1 MTDRLKGK
9 RAVVTECHDFMGPDI
24 VSLFREEGAEV
35 IADDR
40 DLTKPSAAGDLLQEA
55 GRTDILIVNL
65 SIPNPRALAHE
76 TTDEQWASVF
86 DKIVHPMHRLVRA
99 ALPQMI
105 ERRSGKIVI
114 VGSASALRGTMNRSC
129 YGAARGAQH
138 AYAKCVG
145 VEMAPHNVQV
155 NATGQIFVENPT
167 YFPPEYVK
175 SDDLKQRLKEV
186 PAGRLSTGREA
197 AAFILFL
204 AGPEGDFLCGQVF
217 AYAGGWT
224 V

>member
-86 DKIVHPMHRLVRA
+86 DKIVHA
-99 ALPQMI
+99 
-105 ERRSGKIVI
+105 E
-114 VGSASALRGTMNRSC
+114 
-129 YGAARGAQH
+129 
-138 AYAKCVG
+138 
-145 VEMAPHNVQV
+145 
-155 NATGQIFVENPT
+155 NATIARQSAGRMGT
-167 YFPPEYVK
+167 AEYV
-175 SDDLKQRLKEV
+175 DGVRRAT
-186 PAGRLSTGREA
+186 PADIGT
-197 AAFILFL
+197 I
-204 AGPEGDFLCGQVF
+204 GD
-217 AYAGGWT
+217 
-224 V
+224 